1 MLVSQSVEP
10 VNRFLALC
18 GKRGLSDEL
27 AVPYHEM
34 KRLSWIIQV
43 FTIYLGGSLKN
54 FLQLEAEEIGAHES
68 KQRGGNQ
75 KSPVVKR
82 EEESKKNTNARRI
95 QCAFAGF
102 KMQEPLTRPTEELL
116 KAKGSIWLTASKE
129 ARTSVLICKK
139 LNSAYNQNKLVF

>member
-1 MLVSQSVEP
+1 M
-10 VNRFLALC
+10 
-18 GKRGLSDEL
+18 
-27 AVPYHEM
+27 
-34 KRLSWIIQV
+34 
-43 FTIYLGGSLKN
+43 
-54 FLQLEAEEIGAHES
+54 EAEEIGAHES

-82 EEESKKNTNARRI
+82 EEESKNTNARRI

-102 KMQEPLTRPTEELL
+102 KMQKPLTRPTEELL